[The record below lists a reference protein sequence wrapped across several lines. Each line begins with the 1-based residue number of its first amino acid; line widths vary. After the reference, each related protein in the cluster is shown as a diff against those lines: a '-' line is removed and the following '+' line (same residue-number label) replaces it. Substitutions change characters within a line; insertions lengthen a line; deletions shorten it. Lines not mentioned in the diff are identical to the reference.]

1 MVKKLSFLD
10 QAFGFTE
17 SDNSPK
23 HVAGLQIMELPEDA
37 DKSYLS
43 DLVKTIKEFD
53 TGVSPFNGVAVMFL
67 GFPLKLKSLD
77 KLDMDYHVKEHELD
91 DITDKEKLHQLV
103 AHIHEERLDIKK
115 PLWQC
120 HILKSK
126 KGKNFAIYLKIHH
139 MYGDGFT
146 LVKWQQAAL
155 SENKDLENF
164 KPIWAKEHPKRKPRP
179 KKKASRQIFRGI
191 LGFFWALKD
200 FFWICFRVLLKLTRI
215 NKAYMPVPFTGTK
228 TVLTGQVKKGR
239 VVTTTDLTYKRVH
252 KLSKRFRASI
262 NEILLCCFDIATHRF
277 LTEYGQTFDKAL
289 FTNIPINLRKPGDD
303 SSGNKLAILPVELAH
318 GAKDP
323 YIRLR
328 QIIENHR
335 VVIKA
340 AKRSHPGSFSYYT
353 VFIQFFA
360 LIYELLH
367 MSDIVHPIANILVSN
382 IPGPRKSMYFRG
394 CKVLAIYPISTITP
408 GGGVNFTLMTYDE
421 IVNVGIVCCDNNI
434 KTLEPLVQYFHEAFD
449 LLEKCIDDP
458 SVTIDNIGEQITK
471 KHLSEV
477 VEHQPYTNE
486 STKNSQSNEVNN
498 AN

>member
-1 MVKKLSFLD
+1 VKKLTFLD

-17 SDNSPK
+17 SNNSPK
-23 HVAGLQIMELPEDA
+23 HVAGLQIMELPDDA
-37 DKSYLS
+37 DDSYVPE
-43 DLVKTIKEFD
+43 LVKKLRTFD

-67 GFPLKLKSLD
+67 GFPMKLKLQE
-77 KLDMDYHVKEHELD
+77 KLDVDYHIKEHQLD
-91 DITDKEKLHQLV
+91 DISDKESLHTFIAEL
-103 AHIHEERLDIKK
+103 HETRLELDK

-120 HILKSK
+120 HVIKSLK
-126 KGKNFAIYLKIHH
+126 GNEFAIFLKIHH

-155 SENKDLENF
+155 SDKLGDKFIPL
-164 KPIWAKEHPKRKPRP
+164 WAKEHPKKSKPH
-179 KKKASRQIFRGI
+179 KNTSKGI
-191 LGFFWALKD
+191 LGGIWSFVLAIKD
-200 FFWICFRVLLKLTRI
+200 FIWICFRIFLKLIRV

-239 VVTTTDLTYKRVH
+239 VVSTTDLSYQRVY
-252 KLSKRFRASI
+252 KLSKRLRASI
-262 NEILLCCFDIATHRF
+262 NEVLLCSFDIATHRF

-318 GAKDP
+318 GSKDP

-340 AKRSHPGSFSYYT
+340 AKRSHPASFSYYT
-353 VFIQFFA
+353 IFIQFFA

-382 IPGPRKSMYFRG
+382 IPGPRTPMYFND
-394 CKVLAIYPISTITP
+394 CMVKAIYPISTITP
-408 GGGVNFTLMTYDE
+408 GGGINFTLMTYDE
-421 IVNVGIVCCDNNI
+421 VANVGIVCCDNNI
-434 KTLEPLVQYFHEAFD
+434 KSLEPLVQYFHEAFD
-449 LLEKCIDDP
+449 LLEKSVDDLKV
-458 SVTIDNIGEQITK
+458 STDDIGEQIVQEFA
-471 KHLSEV
+471 SEII
-477 VEHQPYTNE
+477 EPKPYT
-486 STKNSQSNEVNN
+486 STKTDIHQSTKS
-498 AN
+498 

>member
-1 MVKKLSFLD
+1 MVKKLTFLD
-10 QAFGFTE
+10 QAFGFTDSE
-17 SDNSPK
+17 NSPK
-23 HVAGLQIMELPEDA
+23 HVAGLQFMKLPENA
-37 DKSYLS
+37 DKSYVPELT
-43 DLVKTIKEFD
+43 KKIKQFN
-53 TGVSPFNGVAVMFL
+53 TAVSPFNGVAVMFL
-67 GFPLKLKSLD
+67 GFPLKLRAQEI
-77 KLDMDYHVKEHELD
+77 LDMEYHVKSHELD
-91 DITDKEKLHQLV
+91 DISDRETLHQLV
-103 AHIHEERLDIKK
+103 ARLHEERLDLKK

-120 HILKSK
+120 HVINSK
-126 KGKNFAIYLKIHH
+126 KGRKYAIYLKIHH

-155 SENKDLENF
+155 SASMDTGNF
-164 KPIWAKEHPKRKPRP
+164 KPIWAKEHPKKKH
-179 KKKASRQIFRGI
+179 KKKKTTLTSI
-191 LGFFWALKD
+191 LGGIWGFILAIKD
-200 FFWICFRVLLKLTRI
+200 FLWICFRILMKLLRI

-239 VVTTTDLTYKRVH
+239 VVTTTDLAYQRVH
-252 KLSKRFRASI
+252 KLSKRLRASI
-262 NEILLCCFDIATHRF
+262 NEVLLCSFDIATHRF

-360 LIYELLH
+360 LIYELLRL
-367 MSDIVHPIANILVSN
+367 SDVVHPIANILVSN
-382 IPGPRKSMYFRG
+382 IPGPRKTMYFND

-408 GGGVNFTLMTYDE
+408 GGGINFTLMTYDE
-421 IVNVGIVCCDNNI
+421 IVNVGIVCCDKNI

-449 LLEKCIDDP
+449 LLENCVDDTSVNIDD
-458 SVTIDNIGEQITK
+458 IGEQIAK
-471 KHLSEV
+471 KHYSEV
-477 VEHQPYTNE
+477 VEPQTYSNATNKH
-486 STKNSQSNEVNN
+486 TPNKQ
-498 AN
+498 